1 MKRKMEESGI
11 NFYLMPNDD
20 KSTYADHVK
29 MRAEM
34 FCYLL
39 HKVAHLC
46 VKYKPSKSFEKYL
59 SDTAAVQVSEGVYSK
74 DTGVKIDAAHLCN
87 TSFLCDLFLTDIT
100 GPISPTLRSYCE
112 KLRTVSGATTPQL
125 KSDNVG
131 PDKVIDSY
139 QTKFKN
145 DYLKD
150 VSSKNII
157 PAGRDTYINYV
168 IGLNKELAKSKSRS
182 FTDPNSGGYEGA
194 HSAKKR
200 MTELELELDNGQI
213 SWSMEDEF
221 QKIATK
227 IGSL

>member
-1 MKRKMEESGI
+1 
-11 NFYLMPNDD
+11 
-20 KSTYADHVK
+20 
-29 MRAEM
+29 
-34 FCYLL
+34 
-39 HKVAHLC
+39 
-46 VKYKPSKSFEKYL
+46 
-59 SDTAAVQVSEGVYSK
+59 
-74 DTGVKIDAAHLCN
+74 
-87 TSFLCDLFLTDIT
+87 LCDLFLTDIA
-100 GPISPTLRSYCE
+100 GPISPNLRNYCE

-145 DYLKD
+145 AYLKD
-150 VSSKNII
+150 VSSGNII

-182 FTDPNSGGYEGA
+182 FTDPSSGGYDGA

-213 SWSMEDEF
+213 SWVMEEEF